1 MSSTLTIA
9 KKYALGSTGCH
20 ELLDRT
26 SMLADM
32 VEGYLVNRP
41 SGKTQP
47 EWHRLAENAAAA
59 IRELHQQVGSE
70 HLSAECPNP

>member
-1 MSSTLTIA
+1 
-9 KKYALGSTGCH
+9 
-20 ELLDRT
+20 
-26 SMLADM
+26 MLADM
-32 VEGYLVNRP
+32 VEGYLVNHP